1 MHGFTEHELLGT
13 FLAIATLLFAAR
25 GMAELTRRLGQ
36 PEVLGELLGG
46 FLIGPSILG
55 AIFPATFRLL
65 FLNGTVSHSLQ
76 LLSWIGAILLLMIAG
91 MEADLDILREKAVPG
106 LLAAGGAIGSALA
119 IGTWI
124 GLHSFGVEPTGAFFL
139 GIVLSVTAV
148 SVVAKLLIEREA
160 LRRDY
165 AQVMLAAG
173 IAAEVV
179 VWPMISVVSSVQ
191 HRANPLVAGTRA
203 TLLAVGFFAFMLTVG
218 RRFTFWAMRRVAD
231 VTAIA
236 NGELSLVLVLLAVA
250 ASATTAM
257 GLHPLLGAFVF
268 GVILSKAP
276 RATTALKERI
286 QALTIALF
294 APIFFGLAGMRVN
307 LFELRGWTSIRGIL
321 VVFLLAGLVKTLF
334 GFLGAR
340 AGRLPVWE
348 AATVGVGL
356 NLKGGTD
363 VVVAIVGTEL
373 LLFSPD
379 LYTMYAVVAI
389 LTVVVSPPILN
400 WMAAKTTP
408 GDLEL
413 KRLNREEARELAY
426 LADME
431 RVLLPMVPELLPA
444 LTARVIAAMA
454 AGKGSEREL
463 FDITEFR
470 LGEDTSLEQRDTP
483 DTVIYAGSTLAHAA
497 DAEHVRV
504 DRFIATE
511 EEDLFAA
518 ICRASD
524 GQQLIAI
531 GAPAVSGELALSFGP
546 LQDRILREIRADILV
561 TVAATE
567 DLGDV
572 PASPANTVLP
582 QPDNL
587 PDLVDA
593 IAAPRRILVPI
604 NGLGH
609 SLAAADVAAYL
620 AKGFGAEVVLMSI
633 VAPRLGPLF
642 WRERKHRDLLQAG
655 YTITREAEARVA
667 RLDIPHS
674 DHVVIAADPAEA
686 VLAELNRQPY
696 QLLVLGAVMRSS
708 EAGIS
713 LGGTAERLLSGTAVP
728 RVLLV
733 SRNAD
738 QPGG

>member
-13 FLAIATLLFAAR
+13 FCAIAVLLFAAR

-46 FLIGPSILG
+46 FLIGPSVLG
-55 AIFPATFRLL
+55 ALFPATFRNL
-65 FLNGTVSHSLQ
+65 FLNETISHSLQ

-91 MEADLDILREKAVPG
+91 MEADLDILRQKAVPG
-106 LLAAGGAIGSALA
+106 LLAAGGAIGSALG
-119 IGTWI
+119 IGTFI
-124 GLHSFGVEPTGAFFL
+124 GIRSFGVDPTTAFFL

-191 HRANPLVAGTRA
+191 HRANPLVAGARA
-203 TLLAVGFFAFMLTVG
+203 TLLAIGFFAFMLTLG

-236 NGELSLVLVLLAVA
+236 NGELSLVLVLLCVA
-250 ASATTAM
+250 AAATTVM

-268 GVILSKAP
+268 GVLLSKAP

-321 VVFLLAGLVKTLF
+321 LIFVLAGLIKTLF

-340 AGRLPVWE
+340 AGRLPMWE

-389 LTVVVSPPILN
+389 LTVVVSPPLLG

-408 GDLEL
+408 GDAEL
-413 KRLNREEARELAY
+413 KRLNREEARKLAY

-454 AGKGSEREL
+454 AGKHSEKEL

-470 LGEDTSLEQRDTP
+470 LGEDTSLDQRDTP

-497 DAEHVRV
+497 DAEHVLI
-504 DRFIATE
+504 DRFIAP
-511 EEDLFAA
+511 EDEDPFTAITRAA
-518 ICRASD
+518 D

-531 GAPAVSGELALSFGP
+531 GAPGVTGDLALSFGP
-546 LQDRILREIRADILV
+546 LQDRILREISADILV
-561 TVAATE
+561 TLAPTE
-567 DLGDV
+567 DLPGFPEPRTLAV
-572 PASPANTVLP
+572 PE
-582 QPDNL
+582 QPTQT
-587 PDLVDA
+587 
-593 IAAPRRILVPI
+593 RRILVPI

-620 AKGFGAEVVLMSI
+620 AKGLNAEVVLMSI
-633 VAPRLGPLF
+633 VAPRLGPHF
-642 WRERKHRDLLQAG
+642 WRERKHRDLLQSG
-655 YTITREAEARVA
+655 YTITREAETRVA
-667 RLDIPHS
+667 RLDVPHS
-674 DHVVIAADPAEA
+674 DHVVLAADPAAA
-686 VLAELNRQPY
+686 VLAELHRQPY
-696 QLLVLGAVMRSS
+696 HLLVLGAVMRSS
-708 EAGIS
+708 EQGIS
-713 LGGTAERLLSGTAVP
+713 LGSTAERLLSAATVP

-738 QPGG
+738 QPAG